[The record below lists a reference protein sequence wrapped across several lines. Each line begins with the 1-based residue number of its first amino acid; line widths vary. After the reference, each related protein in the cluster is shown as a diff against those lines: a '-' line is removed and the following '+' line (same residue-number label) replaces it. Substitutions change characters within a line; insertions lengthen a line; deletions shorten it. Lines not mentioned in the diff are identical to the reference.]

1 MSYRGVI
8 EKLNAN
14 VIKRL
19 LMVAAED
26 VFLSEAAK
34 NSEDP
39 KCIKAREYLTNA
51 EFHSE
56 RMALLAMAHDQNL
69 NDDSPDSQLRKAVDD
84 VFDILLK

>member
-8 EKLNAN
+8 EKLNEN
-14 VIKRL
+14 IVKRL

-34 NSEDP
+34 DSDDP
-39 KCIKAREYLTNA
+39 KCLKAREYLTNA

-56 RMALLAMAHDQNL
+56 RIALLAMVKDQNL
-69 NDDSPDSQLRKAVDD
+69 SDNSPDSQLRKAVDD